1 VAGWRREEVLDPAR
15 LRAVDGQGDPADL
28 LVSQS

>member
-1 VAGWRREEVLDPAR
+1 VLDPAR